1 MVIRMLKPGTKAPQF
16 QLKDKDGRQV
26 RLSDFIGK
34 KVALYFYPKDNTPG
48 IQLPRQRHDPDLRF
62 R

>member
-1 MVIRMLKPGTKAPQF
+1 MQIGEKAPDFALYNQEN
-16 QLKDKDGRQV
+16 QLI

-48 IQLPRQRHDPDLRF
+48 CTRQSSSAPSPQATTR
-62 R
+62 